1 MIYFGLT
8 IISQIKKE
16 DTEFKEYYFTI
27 KELEKKME
35 RKLNSKQLRDMA
47 ISLMSKPLL
56 LPVNGRL
63 DSKHWSVIGWFI
75 TKHPCR
81 EWH

>member
-1 MIYFGLT
+1 LT

-47 ISLMSKPLL
+47 ISLMIDI
-56 LPVNGRL
+56 LPMPKGRGFWIQTIL
-63 DSKHWSVIGWFI
+63 A
-75 TKHPCR
+75 
-81 EWH
+81 